1 MKAIYGSTV
10 ILGILAIAAAN
21 CSHNHAP
28 SSRPKEP
35 QVTRE
40 PSTVEQRRAEER
52 RAEERRADD
61 QRAEERKDALFIG
74 GGPAEPSSAVVRI
87 VTARCEREVRCNNVG
102 AKGKYPSR
110 ADCAM
115 RIQDEKRDTIN
126 EKDCPGGID
135 RKHLEDCLAE
145 VRDEA
150 CRNPLTSISRLVS
163 CRSSRLC
170 LK

>member
-1 MKAIYGSTV
+1 MKAMHGSTV
-10 ILGILAIAAAN
+10 LLGILAIAATN
-21 CSHNHAP
+21 CHHGDAVRSRPTAPRLTRAP
-28 SSRPKEP
+28 STAG
-35 QVTRE
+35 QL
-40 PSTVEQRRAEER
+40 RAEER
-52 RAEERRADD
+52 QAEDRRAD
-61 QRAEERKDALFIG
+61 ERNDARFIG
-74 GGPAEPSSAVVRI
+74 GGPAEPSLAVARI
-87 VTARCEREVRCNNVG
+87 VAARCEREVRCNHVG
-102 AKGKYPSR
+102 TNGKYPSR
-110 ADCAM
+110 DDCAT